1 MKTFSNFTA
10 PFIFVEHNSTQVK
23 LVPIQQTKGTKG
35 IFPGLTLTNEQTLD
49 VFQEFIGGAEK
60 FDKWVSR
67 KFNED
72 CQLIWRDVCEDNG
85 ASKDTVLTTE
95 QTKLLRE
102 NFTSYLVDSLD
113 GKRSVER
120 DAAWYSVQMVKLNK
134 RLQKATEEKKPDEIN
149 KLKGEMSEMKPLW
162 IAAREAEAE
171 AMRAL
176 DIELASI
183 L

>member
-1 MKTFSNFTA
+1 MKTFSNFTGTISVTHGEESITLA
-10 PFIFVEHNSTQVK
+10 AV
-23 LVPIQQTKGTKG
+23 QQTKGTKG
-35 IFPGLTLTNEQTLD
+35 FYPGVIGSDSTTSELNA
-49 VFQEFIGGAEK
+49 FIGVDK
-60 FDKWVSR
+60 FDKWVAR

-72 CQLIWRDVCEDNG
+72 TQLIWRDVCEDNG
-85 ASKDTVLTTE
+85 ASKDTVLTSE

-120 DAAWYSVQMVKLNK
+120 DAAWYQAAIVKLNK
-134 RLQKATEEKKPDEIN
+134 RLQKAVADKKPDDIN
-149 KLKGEMSEMKPLW
+149 KCKVELAEMKPLW

-176 DIELASI
+176 DLELASI